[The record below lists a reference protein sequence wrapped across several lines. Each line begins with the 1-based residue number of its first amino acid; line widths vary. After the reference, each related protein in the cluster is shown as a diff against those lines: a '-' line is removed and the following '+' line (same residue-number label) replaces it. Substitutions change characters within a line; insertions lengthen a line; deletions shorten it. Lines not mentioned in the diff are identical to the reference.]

1 MNSAARFAMNPTRFA
16 MLGGLAALLLVHPA
30 SAAESPLAD
39 AAERASG
46 AAVGRLLD
54 ERAQVNAPQADGMTA
69 LHWSAYHDD
78 SQMAKRLLAAG
89 ADAKAAN
96 RYGVTPLSLACT
108 NGNAELAELLLDAGA
123 DANTAL
129 AGGETVL
136 MTASRTG
143 RLGPVKTLIARG
155 ADVDAR
161 EHQGQTALMWA
172 AAEGHVEVVD
182 ALLDAGADFQ
192 TPLASGFTPLYFAIR
207 EGRSPVVFR
216 LLKAGSKVNDLMR
229 PERGGKA
236 FSPLLLAVENGH
248 FELAAALLEAGAD
261 PNAQPA
267 GDAAIHAIT
276 WVRKPLRGDGDP
288 PPLGSG
294 ELGSLDLVRELA
306 KHGAEVDARLK
317 KGASGRGRF
326 TTTGSTPFLLAAR
339 CGDVPLMRLLLE
351 LKADPS
357 LANAD
362 HSTPLLAA
370 AGVGA
375 LGDGDEAAA
384 TEDEAIEAVKLLLE
398 LGADINAVDTNGETA
413 MHGAAYQSLPKLVAL
428 LADRGADI
436 QVWNRTNKWNWT
448 PLMIAEGHRP
458 GNFRPSPETIA
469 AIERVFQAAEVP
481 RPQRVK
487 ADNRPDYGG

>member
-1 MNSAARFAMNPTRFA
+1 MNSALRFAMKPIRFA
-16 MLGGLAALLLVHPA
+16 MLGGIAVSLLVRA
-30 SAAESPLAD
+30 VRAAEAPLAD
-39 AAERASG
+39 AAESASS
-46 AAVGRLLD
+46 AAVRRLLD
-54 ERAQVNAPQADGMTA
+54 ERADVNAPQADGMTA
-69 LHWSAYHDD
+69 LHWAAYHDD
-78 SQMAKRLLAAG
+78 LQLAKRLLAAG

-96 RYGVTPLSLACT
+96 RYGVTPLSLAAT
-108 NGNAELAELLLDAGA
+108 NGNAELVELLLDAGA

-129 AGGETVL
+129 AGGETAL

-143 RLGPVKTLIARG
+143 RLGPVKTLLARG

-161 EHQGQTALMWA
+161 EDRGQTALMWA
-172 AAEGHVEVVD
+172 AAEGHVGVVD
-182 ALLDAGADFQ
+182 ALLEAGADFR
-192 TPLASGFTPLYFAIR
+192 TPLASGFTPLFFAVR
-207 EGRSPVVFR
+207 EGRSAVVFR
-216 LLKAGSKVNDLMR
+216 LLEAGCQVNDLLR

-248 FELAAALLEAGAD
+248 FELAAALLVLGAD

-267 GDAAIHAIT
+267 GYAALHAIT
-276 WVRKPLRGDGDP
+276 WVRKPIRGDGDP

-306 KHGAEVDARLK
+306 KHGAELDALLK

-351 LKADPS
+351 LKADPKVT
-357 LANAD
+357 NAD
-362 HSTPLLAA
+362 HSTPMLAA

-384 TEDEAIEAVKLLLE
+384 TEDEAIDAVKLLLE
-398 LGADINAVDTNGETA
+398 LGADINAVDDNGETA
-413 MHGAAYQSLPKLVAL
+413 MHGAAYQSLPRFVAL

-436 QVWNRTNKWNWT
+436 QVWNRKNKWGWT

-469 AIERVFQAAEVP
+469 AIERVFQAAGVP
-481 RPQRVK
+481 RPPRVK